1 MDDDDVQETGVLGG
15 EESTTPGTAG
25 AATQAAA
32 AEEAPPPRPPRPVS
46 DAQKNEQILKE
57 AFPSIDAGI
66 IKAVLTASGGRIDP
80 AFNALLQM
88 TDPSAAEPEHE
99 VPPPPPPRPSAQAAG
114 PTSTA
119 QSQLEA
125 DEMYARQLAEQYE
138 NVGAYEDRTSSNR
151 GMPRGRQQ
159 TGLNP
164 NELHDNDHSFLDD
177 DLPVIRE
184 NLRKGFVETQTK
196 VNSWFNDLK
205 KRINDQFDEQH
216 EDDDENHQG
225 GAGNSSFMGR
235 PTRDQSRRTNDYD
248 RYDADPELLSDDFAG
263 MRFNP
268 DGSTLNPYILILLL
282 GLFPLSSPSR
292 SFTGTNVE
300 DPRPREPTPDWKQ
313 QPQPIPASYDYQVS
327 QAQRWPQG
335 RVQRER
341 RGYRR
346 LQRLAQGS
354 SQGLA
359 RFRC

>member
-1 MDDDDVQETGVLGG
+1 MQETGILGG
-15 EESTTPGTAG
+15 EEPTTTPSAAG
-25 AATQAAA
+25 AVTQAAA
-32 AEEAPPPRPPRPVS
+32 DEEAPPPRPPRPVS

-57 AFPSIDAGI
+57 AFPSIDDSI

-88 TDPSAAEPEHE
+88 TDPSAAENEHE
-99 VPPPPPPRPSAQAAG
+99 VPPPPPPRPVAQAAG

-138 NVGAYEDRTSSNR
+138 NVGAYEARTSNR

-164 NELHDNDHSFLDD
+164 NELHDKDHSFLDD

-225 GAGNSSFMGR
+225 GAGNPAFMGR
-235 PTRDQSRRTNDYD
+235 PTRDQTRRNNDYD

-268 DGSTLNPYILILLL
+268 DGST
-282 GLFPLSSPSR
+282 F
-292 SFTGTNVE
+292 
-300 DPRPREPTPDWKQ
+300 DP
-313 QPQPIPASYDYQVS
+313 
-327 QAQRWPQG
+327 
-335 RVQRER
+335 
-341 RGYRR
+341 
-346 LQRLAQGS
+346 
-354 SQGLA
+354 
-359 RFRC
+359 